1 MSLNTLLHT
10 PALSRLS
17 EALRLLPDHRIQAGD
32 HVHPSLRH
40 LAGDPE
46 LHRS

>member
-1 MSLNTLLHT
+1 MSLTTLFHP

-17 EALRLLPDHRIQAGD
+17 EALRLMPDHRIRAGEP
-32 HVHPSLRH
+32 VHPSLRH

-46 LHRS
+46 LHR